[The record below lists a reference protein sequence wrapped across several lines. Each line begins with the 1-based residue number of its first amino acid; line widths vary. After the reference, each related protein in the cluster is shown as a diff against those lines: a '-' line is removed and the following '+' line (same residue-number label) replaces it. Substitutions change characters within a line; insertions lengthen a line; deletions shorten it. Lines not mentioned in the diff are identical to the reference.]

1 MTKKL
6 NLTGKTVV
14 ITGASSGIGLA
25 CAEAF
30 ASEGCQ
36 LILLSRNIEKLND
49 RVQYLNADYQTFSVD
64 VRSAE
69 AVKDFCEKIKNVD
82 ILVNNAGLAK
92 GFEKLHEG
100 VLSEWEEMIDTNMKG
115 LLYMTRF
122 LVPKMLKQSF
132 GHVIQ
137 IGSTAGQWAYPNGAV
152 YCGSKAAVRMISESL
167 RMDLVDTPVRVTN
180 IQPGL
185 CETEFSIVRFNGDE
199 ERAKQVYKGIEA
211 LHPEDVADTVVYAA
225 TAPLHVQI
233 AEITLM
239 PTAQASSTVV
249 YRKQV

>member
-1 MTKKL
+1 
-6 NLTGKTVV
+6 
-14 ITGASSGIGLA
+14 
-25 CAEAF
+25 
-30 ASEGCQ
+30 
-36 LILLSRNIEKLND
+36 
-49 RVQYLNADYQTFSVD
+49 
-64 VRSAE
+64 
-69 AVKDFCEKIKNVD
+69 
-82 ILVNNAGLAK
+82 
-92 GFEKLHEG
+92 
-100 VLSEWEEMIDTNMKG
+100 
-115 LLYMTRF
+115 
-122 LVPKMLKQSF
+122 
-132 GHVIQ
+132 
-137 IGSTAGQWAYPNGAV
+137 
-152 YCGSKAAVRMISESL
+152 MISESL